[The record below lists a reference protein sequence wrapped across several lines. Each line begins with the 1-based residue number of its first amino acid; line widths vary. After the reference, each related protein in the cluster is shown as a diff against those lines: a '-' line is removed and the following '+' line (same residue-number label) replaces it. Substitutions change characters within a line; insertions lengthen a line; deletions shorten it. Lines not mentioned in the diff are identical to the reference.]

1 MKNMKQIF
9 LTLCLISTG
18 LVQAQSNL
26 NATWLR
32 HTCGYT
38 NGVNLLG
45 GNVWGDAVCADN
57 FGNSYN
63 SGSFSGFWFTMDTV
77 IDMGNNRFYI
87 NKYNS
92 NGDRLWTAKAMGTT
106 INSIMTSSRMKC
118 DSLGNVYVC
127 GQFSVD
133 DSVYMA
139 PNWYPVGSGYVA
151 KYDSN
156 GNNLWCTYVP
166 RAGTTYIS
174 FNDMTLVNGAIYLG
188 GIMGFGTQSFGS
200 FNFNTSQ
207 SQNGIVAKLDLNGN
221 VLHAELLD
229 PNSVNEIHGIE
240 VSKNTNEIYLVGQY
254 ISSNLTVDAQT
265 LTNTT
270 NAQNSFII
278 KMDTSFTAV
287 WAKKCNTYLRI
298 NQTVGSSVSCLKRI
312 EMDKLDNIYVTANGN
327 GDSTVIG
334 SLSFNHR
341 ISPNGSYAQDIYI
354 AKLNGN
360 GQEIWL
366 RNGGSDGMDVVTD
379 LATDE
384 WGNSIISVYSSQQSV
399 SGLIFGA
406 DTIQQWYGGLVKYDP
421 NGNLLYTQ
429 KLQEARTLQALAM
442 SLDSTFYGTGNG
454 KITIQPFLNL
464 SISDCEDSL
473 NGYNNPPFQM
483 VMVKFFDNTG
493 NFTTS
498 VNNLAYEDYNIDVF
512 PNPAGQIININFK
525 DNSNKTK
532 HLVVFDLLGNEY
544 TSFTGQSNTTLNVEN
559 LPTGIYLLKVNEGN
573 SMKVIKFMKQ

>member
-1 MKNMKQIF
+1 
-9 LTLCLISTG
+9 
-18 LVQAQSNL
+18 
-26 NATWLR
+26 
-32 HTCGYT
+32 
-38 NGVNLLG
+38 
-45 GNVWGDAVCADN
+45 
-57 FGNSYN
+57 
-63 SGSFSGFWFTMDTV
+63 
-77 IDMGNNRFYI
+77 
-87 NKYNS
+87 
-92 NGDRLWTAKAMGTT
+92 
-106 INSIMTSSRMKC
+106 
-118 DSLGNVYVC
+118 
-127 GQFSVD
+127 
-133 DSVYMA
+133 
-139 PNWYPVGSGYVA
+139 
-151 KYDSN
+151 
-156 GNNLWCTYVP
+156 
-166 RAGTTYIS
+166 
-174 FNDMTLVNGAIYLG
+174 
-188 GIMGFGTQSFGS
+188 
-200 FNFNTSQ
+200 
-207 SQNGIVAKLDLNGN
+207 

-278 KMDTSFTAV
+278 KMDTSFIAV

-341 ISPNGSYAQDIYI
+341 ISPNGNYAQDIYI

-525 DNSNKTK
+525 DNSNNTK

-559 LPTGIYLLKVNEGN
+559 LPTGIYFLKVNEGN